1 MNDIDIYQRI
11 TNKIIAALE
20 AGTPPWVRP
29 WGSVDEPVPQNWL
42 SRQPYHGINQVVLSM
57 EAYDWGYSRNG
68 WLTFKQAQALGGQ
81 VRKGE
86 HGVNIIYYSL
96 REIEEKADEP
106 AHKVPLLKVFTVFNL
121 EQLDGV
127 TDTLPVAANEWTP
140 HAAAES
146 VLFHS
151 GATIRHQGYKAF
163 YSTVNDWIYLPPQHL
178 FADAESYYATALH
191 ELTHWTGHTDR
202 LGRKLGIRFGSDA
215 YAMEELIAELG
226 SAFLCAQCR
235 IDGHLQHAAYIG
247 NWLEVLKKDK
257 RAVFVAAAQAQKA
270 SDYLSANYDPVS
282 EEEMPLAA

>member
-1 MNDIDIYQRI
+1 
-11 TNKIIAALE
+11 
-20 AGTPPWVRP
+20 
-29 WGSVDEPVPQNWL
+29 
-42 SRQPYHGINQVVLSM
+42 
-57 EAYDWGYSRNG
+57 
-68 WLTFKQAQALGGQ
+68 

-106 AHKVPLLKVFTVFNL
+106 THKVPLLKVFTVFNL

-127 TDTLPVAANEWTP
+127 ADTLPVAANEWTP

-146 VLFHS
+146 VLRHS

-178 FADAESYYATALH
+178 FADAESYYSTALH

-202 LGRKLGIRFGSDA
+202 LGRKLGNRFGSDA

-270 SDYLSANYDPVS
+270 SDYLTANYDPVS
-282 EEEMPLAA
+282 EEVMPLAA

>member
-1 MNDIDIYQRI
+1 
-11 TNKIIAALE
+11 
-20 AGTPPWVRP
+20 
-29 WGSVDEPVPQNWL
+29 
-42 SRQPYHGINQVVLSM
+42 
-57 EAYDWGYSRNG
+57 
-68 WLTFKQAQALGGQ
+68 
-81 VRKGE
+81 
-86 HGVNIIYYSL
+86 
-96 REIEEKADEP
+96 
-106 AHKVPLLKVFTVFNL
+106 VFNL

-127 TDTLPVAANEWTP
+127 ADTLPVAANEWTP

-151 GATIRHQGYKAF
+151 GATIRHKGYKAF

-270 SDYLSANYDPVS
+270 SDYLTANYDPVS